1 MGLTELQTN
10 TMMEM
15 EKGNWFLEHLI
26 HLIKLMKEGI
36 LSVIS
41 HRKLHKLQRDTTN
54 HVFPVANKSN
64 ILIN

>member
-26 HLIKLMKEGI
+26 HLMKLMKEGV
-36 LSVIS
+36 LSVIVIES
-41 HRKLHKLQRDTTN
+41 FIYWDTTN
-54 HVFPVANKSN
+54 HIFPVANKSN
-64 ILIN
+64 ILIK

>member
-26 HLIKLMKEGI
+26 HLMKLMKEGV

-41 HRKLHKLQRDTTN
+41 HRKLHILR
-54 HVFPVANKSN
+54 HNKSH
-64 ILIN
+64 LPCCK